1 MRKVLRAFAIMAAMV
16 FMASGVALA
25 ITYGKAD
32 GNRHP
37 EVGALVGTFGD
48 QSYSYCSGTLVSR
61 TVFLTAAHCEIGK
74 KRVKVTFDDEYT
86 AGSRLHPGTF
96 HTNPLYPGA
105 TDDPHDIAVVL
116 FDEPIKGIDPAR
128 LPARN
133 RLDDLPKDKRFTSV
147 GYGSQEVSNA
157 HGGHEFAYEDAR
169 EYSVGTLN
177 SVTKSYLRISQNP
190 ATGNGGTCYGDSG
203 GPNFLDAGDSET
215 NIVASTTI
223 TGDAYCKATNVTY
236 RLDTRSA
243 RAFLRGYVA
252 LP

>member
-1 MRKVLRAFAIMAAMV
+1 MRKILLAFAVTAAML

-32 GNRHP
+32 GGRHP
-37 EVGALVGTFGD
+37 EVGALVGTFGK
-48 QSYSYCSGTLVSR
+48 QTYPYCSGTLVSR
-61 TVFLTAAHCEIGK
+61 TVFLTAAHCDIGK
-74 KRVKVTFDDEYT
+74 KNVKVTFKEKYN
-86 AGSRLHPGTF
+86 ARSKLYSGTF
-96 HTNPLYPGA
+96 HADPLYPGA
-105 TDDPHDIAVVL
+105 TNDPHDIAVVV

-133 RLDDLPKDKRFTSV
+133 RLDDLSKDKKFTSV
-147 GYGSQEVSNA
+147 GYGSQEVKNA
-157 HGGHEFAYEDAR
+157 PGGHVFVYEDAR

-203 GPNFLDAGDSET
+203 GPNFLGAGASET
-215 NIVASTTI
+215 DIVASTTI
-223 TGDAYCKATNVTY
+223 TGDANCKSTNVTY

-243 RAFLRGYVA
+243 RAFLKDYVR

>member
-1 MRKVLRAFAIMAAMV
+1 MRKVLLAFAVMTATV

-37 EVGALVGTFGD
+37 EAGALVGTFDG
-48 QSYSYCSGTLVSR
+48 QSYPYCSGTLVSR

-74 KRVKVTFDDEYT
+74 KRVKATFDDKYT
-86 AGSRLHPGTF
+86 AGSRLHSGTF
-96 HTNPLYPGA
+96 HANPLYPGA
-105 TDDPHDIAVVL
+105 TDDPHDIAVVV

-157 HGGHEFAYEDAR
+157 PGGHEFVYEDAR

-203 GPNFLDAGDSET
+203 GPNFLGAGASET

-223 TGDAYCKATNVTY
+223 TGDAYCKSTNVTY